1 MMINLNEF
9 GQYLGSDKENFIVYK
24 DKKPIKRIP
33 FYMVKQVILT
43 PGNTV
48 STSALF
54 WCSIYDINL
63 MMASNT
69 GRPLSM
75 MLPLTSSAHV
85 KTRVKQYEA
94 YYNSKGVEIAKAI
107 LRAKINNQIALLEKH
122 GFDGHKLDYL
132 IVKLSKIKG
141 EKIDDIRTRLMGI
154 ESKVSKPYFKHI
166 KTLFP
171 KFLQTPARMKHNAED
186 PLNNL
191 LNLGYEVLKGEVY
204 RGAMYAHL
212 DPYLGYLHSIQFAKP
227 SLVCDIQEIFRSLI
241 DDFLINYS
249 QKLSEDSFENK
260 NGMMFLSPK
269 ESYRMIKAIN
279 GLFDKRIEH
288 QRIKKYGKYS
298 TIRTAIREESIKLG
312 QFLRGDVEIYA
323 PVKIQEPKPRPF
335 LACDDRSKIYFL
347 NKQNQVR
354 W

>member
-1 MMINLNEF
+1 
-9 GQYLGSDKENFIVYK
+9 LGSDKENFVVYK
-24 DKKPIKRIP
+24 DKKPLKRIP
-33 FYMVKQVILT
+33 FYKVKQVILT

-54 WCSIYDINL
+54 WCSIYNINI

-85 KTRVKQYEA
+85 KTRIKQYEA

-107 LRAKINNQIALLEKH
+107 LSAKINNQIALLEKH

-132 IVKLSKIKG
+132 VAKLSKIKG
-141 EKIDDIRTRLMGI
+141 EKIDDVRTRLMSI
-154 ESKVSKPYFKHI
+154 ESRVSKVYFKHL

-171 KFLQTPARMKHNAED
+171 KFLQTPKRAKYNAED

-204 RGAMYAHL
+204 RGVMYAHL

-241 DDFLINYS
+241 DEFLINYS

-260 NGMMFLSPK
+260 NGRMFLKQK
-269 ESYRMIKAIN
+269 EAYKLIKGIN
-279 GLFDKRIEH
+279 KLLDKRIER
-288 QRIKKYGKYS
+288 QRIKNYGKYS
-298 TIRTAIREESIKLG
+298 TIRTAIREEPIKLA
-312 QFLRGDVEIYA
+312 QHLRMEKETYRAISL
-323 PVKIQEPKPRPF
+323 IERRF
-335 LACDDRSKIYFL
+335 
-347 NKQNQVR
+347 
-354 W
+354 

>member
-1 MMINLNEF
+1 VKLLQITLNEF

-24 DKKPIKRIP
+24 DKKPLKRIP
-33 FYMVKQVILT
+33 FCKVKQVILT

-54 WCSIYDINL
+54 WCSVYDVNI

-85 KTRVKQYEA
+85 KTRIKQYEA
-94 YYNSKGVEIAKAI
+94 YYNPKGIEIAKTI
-107 LRAKINNQIALLEKH
+107 LSAKINNQIALLEKH

-141 EKIDDIRTRLMGI
+141 ETIDDVRTRLMGI

-171 KFLQTPARMKHNAED
+171 KFLQTPKRMKHNAED

-191 LNLGYEVLKGEVY
+191 LNLGYEVLKAEVY
-204 RGAMYAHL
+204 RGVMYAHL

-227 SLVCDIQEIFRSLI
+227 SLVCDIQEVFRGLI
-241 DDFLINYS
+241 DEFLVEYS
-249 QKLSEDSFENK
+249 QKLNEDDFENK
-260 NGMMFLSPK
+260 NGRMFLKRK
-269 ESYRMIKAIN
+269 ETYKMIKAIN
-279 GLFDKRIEH
+279 VLFDKRIQH

-298 TIRTAIREESIKLG
+298 TIRTAIREEPIKLA
-312 QFLRGDVEIYA
+312 QYLRGENESYEPVIFVETLG
-323 PVKIQEPKPRPF
+323 K
-335 LACDDRSKIYFL
+335 
-347 NKQNQVR
+347 
-354 W
+354 

>member
-1 MMINLNEF
+1 VKNTQITLNEF
-9 GQYLGSDKENFIVYK
+9 GQYLGSDKKNFIVYK
-24 DKKPIKRIP
+24 DKKPLKRIP

-54 WCSIYDINL
+54 WCSVYNVNL

-85 KTRVKQYEA
+85 KTRIKQYEA
-94 YYNSKGVEIAKAI
+94 YYSSKGVEIAKAI
-107 LRAKINNQIALLEKH
+107 LSAKINNQIALLERL

-132 IVKLSKIKG
+132 LVKLSKIKG
-141 EKIDDIRTRLMGI
+141 GKIDNVRTRLMGI
-154 ESKVSKPYFKHI
+154 ESRVSKPYFNHLR
-166 KTLFP
+166 TLFP
-171 KFLQTPARMKHNAED
+171 KFLQTPKRMKYHAED

-204 RGAMYAHL
+204 RGVMYAHL

-227 SLVCDIQEIFRSLI
+227 SLVCDIQEIFRGMIDEFLI
-241 DDFLINYS
+241 GYAQKLNEDDF
-249 QKLSEDSFENK
+249 EDK
-260 NGMMFLSPK
+260 NGRMFLK
-269 ESYRMIKAIN
+269 REESYKLIKAIN

-298 TIRTAIREESIKLG
+298 TVRTAIREEAIKLG
-312 QFLRGDVEIYA
+312 QYLRDEKEEY
-323 PVKIQEPKPRPF
+323 PP
-335 LACDDRSKIYFL
+335 YFTSFS
-347 NKQNQVR
+347 R
-354 W
+354 RF

>member
-1 MMINLNEF
+1 MEIVLDDF

-33 FYMVKQVILT
+33 FYKVKQVILT

-54 WCSIYDINL
+54 WCSVYNVNL

-85 KTRVKQYEA
+85 KTRIKQYEA
-94 YYNSKGVEIAKAI
+94 YCNYKGVEIAKAI
-107 LRAKINNQIALLEKH
+107 LNTKINNQIALLERH
-122 GFDGHKLDYL
+122 GFDGRKLST
-132 IVKLSKIKG
+132 VEKLSKING
-141 EKIDDIRTRLMGI
+141 EKIDDIRPKLMGI
-154 ESKVSKPYFKHI
+154 ESRCSKVYFRHL

-171 KFLQTPARMKHNAED
+171 NFLQTPKRMKYNAED

-191 LNLGYEVLKGEVY
+191 LNLGYEVLKGEVC
-204 RGAMYAHL
+204 RGVMYAHL

-227 SLVCDIQEIFRSLI
+227 SLVCDIQEIFRGLI
-241 DDFLINYS
+241 DEFLIEYAK
-249 QKLSEDSFENK
+249 KLSEDDFEDK
-260 NGMMFLSPK
+260 NGRTFLKRK

-279 GLFDKRIEH
+279 ELFDKRIKH
-288 QRIKKYGKYS
+288 QRIKKYGEHSK
-298 TIRTAIREESIKLG
+298 IRTAIREEPMKMA
-312 QFLRGDVEIYA
+312 QYLRGEKEKY
-323 PVKIQEPKPRPF
+323 EPIKVSG
-335 LACDDRSKIYFL
+335 L
-347 NKQNQVR
+347 
-354 W
+354 